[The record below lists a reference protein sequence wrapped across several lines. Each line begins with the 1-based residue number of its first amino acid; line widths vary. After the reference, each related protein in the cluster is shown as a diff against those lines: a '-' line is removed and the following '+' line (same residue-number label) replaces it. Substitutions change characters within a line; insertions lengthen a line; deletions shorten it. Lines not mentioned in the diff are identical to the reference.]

1 MSKSQPTT
9 HDYTRLGWGHNITFT
24 SISEDGKKGNVV
36 GHGLGVKQGDYLI
49 LANGPTATTRYRITK
64 VKQTRP
70 ADCWRAKI
78 EFAPRE
84 VRAHHDATADAAGDA
99 A

>member
-36 GHGLGVKQGDYLI
+36 GHGHGVKNGDHLL
-49 LANGPTATTRYRITK
+49 LANGPTATTRYRITEF
-64 VKQTRP
+64 KQVRP
-70 ADCWRAKI
+70 DDCWIATI

-84 VRAHHDATADAAGDA
+84 AELVRGEVQTC
-99 A
+99 

>member
-1 MSKSQPTT
+1 MKREPTT
-9 HDYTRLGWGHNITFT
+9 HDYTRLGWGHNITVT
-24 SISEDGKKGNVV
+24 SISEDGLKANVV

-49 LANGPTATTRYRITK
+49 LANGPAATTRYRIAK
-64 VKQTRP
+64 FKPLRP

-84 VRAHHDATADAAGDA
+84 VRAHHDVTADAAGA
-99 A
+99 EA

>member
-9 HDYTRLGWGHNITFT
+9 HDYTRLSWGHNITVT
-24 SISEDGKKGNVV
+24 SISEDGLKANVV

-64 VKQTRP
+64 FKQMRP
-70 ADCWRAKI
+70 ADCWRATI
-78 EFAPRE
+78 EFAPRQ
-84 VRAHHDATADAAGDA
+84 VLAHHDATADAAGA
-99 A
+99 AA

>member
-1 MSKSQPTT
+1 MRKSQPTT
-9 HDYTRLGWGHNITFT
+9 HDYTSLGWGHNITVT
-24 SISEDGKKGNVV
+24 SISEDGLKANVV

-49 LANGPTATTRYRITK
+49 LANGPAATTRYRIAK
-64 VKQTRP
+64 FKPLRP

-84 VRAHHDATADAAGDA
+84 ATAKNDATASSAGA
-99 A
+99 EA